1 MSNKNGRRLAKMSEE
16 VSQNSEVSLYGFE
29 FREVDN
35 RRNPDR
41 KSYDIKQLWQR
52 SHEILGMALTG
63 MKGTEIAQILNIS
76 EATVSNTLNSSLGRQ
91 KLSSMRQDKDQEYKK
106 INERVLELTHKALNV
121 YEEIFNS
128 PSPDLE
134 LKKSTADTIALDIAG
149 MRAPVK
155 TETKSRHAHATLDEI
170 EDFKRRGIEAARES
184 GLLTVIEGEGKYLE
198 EKQDN

>member
-1 MSNKNGRRLAKMSEE
+1 MGEGWLKMSEE

-155 TETKSRHAHATLDEI
+155 TETKSLHAHATLDEI

>member
-1 MSNKNGRRLAKMSEE
+1 
-16 VSQNSEVSLYGFE
+16 
-29 FREVDN
+29 
-35 RRNPDR
+35 
-41 KSYDIKQLWQR
+41 
-52 SHEILGMALTG
+52 MALTG

-76 EATVSNTLNSSLGRQ
+76 EATVSNTLNSSLGKQ

-155 TETKSRHAHATLDEI
+155 TETKSLHAHATLDEI